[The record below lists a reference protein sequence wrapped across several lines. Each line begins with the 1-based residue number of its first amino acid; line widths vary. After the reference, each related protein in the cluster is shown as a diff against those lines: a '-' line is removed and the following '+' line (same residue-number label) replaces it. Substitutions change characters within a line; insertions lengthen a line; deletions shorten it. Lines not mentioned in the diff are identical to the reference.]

1 MAELSAGVIERLG
14 EYVGRGI
21 EEVRGLGYL
30 LGVCCEKPATE
41 IQGALL
47 ERNILVGSSGD
58 PQTFR
63 LLPPLTVSAGEW
75 DIFFAA
81 LDEIFS

>member
-1 MAELSAGVIERLG
+1 MIERLG
-14 EYVGRGI
+14 EYVGRGV

-30 LGVCCEKPATE
+30 LGVRCERPAKE

-47 ERNILVGSSGD
+47 ERNILVGTSGD

-63 LLPPLTVSAGEW
+63 LLPPLTVSAEEW
-75 DIFFAA
+75 EIFFAA
-81 LDEIFS
+81 LEDIFT